1 LIGSRLGP
9 YEITAK
15 LGEGGMGVV
24 YRGTDSRLDRDV
36 AIKVLPAAL
45 TADTERLARFDREA
59 RLLAQLH
66 HPHVASVFGLEE
78 SNGIRALVMELV
90 EGPTLAERLATG
102 PLSLAES
109 LQIARQVAEA
119 LEEAH
124 EKGIVHRD
132 LKPQNIKAPVDGK
145 VKVLD
150 FGLAKAMAPD
160 SSRQG
165 SAGELT
171 QSPTMTPASTQIG
184 VILGT
189 AAYMAPEQAVGGTV
203 DRRADI
209 WSFGVVLWEML
220 TGRRLFEG
228 ETTSHVLASV
238 LKDTPDLA
246 ALPAGT
252 PERVVALLRRC
263 LRRKPRERLQSIGDA
278 RVLIEEVLADPDL
291 EAREARSS
299 AASPA
304 IVRPVLSRS
313 ARVAWLAAVAG
324 LAAAGVFGALWLG
337 SDRRGVEDRT
347 VHAALVPAPGTVLGD
362 TLAVSPDGRRLVYE
376 AWDQKTGARAL
387 WLRDLSRGKPERL
400 DHTEGGEMPFWSP
413 DGKHLGFF
421 SKGVLKRLDPA
432 GGPAQELCEAPTPRG
447 GAWGA
452 DGRIVFTA
460 SFRIGLSI
468 VPATGGKPQT
478 LTKLG
483 ANEKSH
489 RFPVFLPEGK
499 TILFLSQTAEGG
511 ARNDQSGIET
521 LDLASGKRTR
531 LIASNSSPLYSAAGQ
546 ILFWRDGTLLAQRFD
561 AGRLALEGEPVPIA
575 NPVSYT
581 QNEQTLASVSNE
593 GTLVFREGTRGSL
606 SRLIWIDRKGL
617 GLAVIRD
624 RELLQGFAL
633 SHDGTRLVYASNAVG
648 QGSTDLWIQ
657 DLVRGA
663 ASRLTFEEGSE
674 MYPAWSR
681 DGAFIYYSNDRRND
695 GVIFRRRSDG
705 TGAAE
710 EVGTTDEGIWPGS
723 IARDGRWMV
732 VGTVA
737 GKTGWDLLRLDIA
750 TRKVSPLVTTPFFD
764 QDPALSPDDRLLAYA
779 SEESGRWEIYVQAL
793 DGERG
798 RWQVSTDTGQ
808 RPRWRADGREL
819 FFLAV
824 PDRLMAVDVEPGA
837 VPRFGTPRELFRFP
851 ADGFEVAPDGQK
863 FVVASLGGGD
873 PDKPMTLLTGW
884 PQLMTKR

>member
-1 LIGSRLGP
+1 MIGSRLGP

-24 YRGTDSRLDRDV
+24 YRGRDSRLDRDV

-59 RLLAQLH
+59 KLLAQLH

-90 EGPTLAERLATG
+90 EGPTLAERLTAG
-102 PLSLAES
+102 PLSLTES

-150 FGLAKAMAPD
+150 FGLAKAMAATSSPD
-160 SSRQG
+160 A
-165 SAGELT
+165 SAPELT
-171 QSPTMTPASTQIG
+171 HSPTMTPASTQIG

-189 AAYMAPEQAVGGTV
+189 AAYMAPEQAVGGAV
-203 DRRADI
+203 DRRADV

-228 ETTSHVLASV
+228 ETTSHVLAGV
-238 LKDTPDLA
+238 LKDTPDLT
-246 ALPAGT
+246 ALPPET
-252 PERVVALLRRC
+252 PERIVDLLRRC

-278 RVLIEEVLADPDL
+278 RVVIEEVLADPDA
-291 EAREARSS
+291 EARAEARS
-299 AASPA
+299 
-304 IVRPVLSRS
+304 
-313 ARVAWLAAVAG
+313 AAVVLPSVSRPSKVMWLVGAAG
-324 LAAAGVFGALWLG
+324 LAAAAVFAALWLA
-337 SDRRGVEDRT
+337 SRGGAAEGRVVR
-347 VHAALVPAPGTVLGD
+347 AALLPAPGTVLGD
-362 TLAVSPDGRRLVYE
+362 TLALSPDGSRVVFE
-376 AWDQKTGARAL
+376 AWDGKSGARSL
-387 WLRDLSRGKPERL
+387 WLRDLALGKVERL
-400 DHTEGGEMPFWSP
+400 EQTEGGEMPFWSP

-421 SKGVLKRLDPA
+421 AKGTLKRLDPA
-432 GGPAQELCEAPTPRG
+432 GGPAQEICDAPTPRG
-447 GAWGA
+447 GAWGS
-452 DGRIVFTA
+452 DGNIVFTP
-460 SFRIGLSI
+460 SFRTGLSI
-468 VPATGGKPQT
+468 VPASGGTPKP

-483 ANEKSH
+483 GSEKSH
-489 RFPVFLPEGK
+489 RFPLFLPGGK

-511 ARNDQSGIET
+511 ARNDQSGIDALE
-521 LDLASGKRTR
+521 LATGKRTR
-531 LIASNSSPLYSAAGQ
+531 VVTTNSSPIYSAAGQ
-546 ILFWRDGTLLAQRFD
+546 ILYWRDGTLLGQRFD
-561 AGRLALEGEPVPIA
+561 AGRLAVEGEPVPIA
-575 NPVSYT
+575 NPVSYN

-606 SRLIWIDRKGL
+606 SRLVWLDRRGL
-617 GLAVIRD
+617 GQAVIRD

-633 SHDGTRLVYASNAVG
+633 SKDGTRLAYAANAIG
-648 QGSTDLWIQ
+648 QGSTDLWVQ
-657 DLVRGA
+657 DLVRGT
-663 ASRLTFEEGSE
+663 ASRLTFEEGGESN
-674 MYPAWSR
+674 PAWSH
-681 DGAFIYYSNDRRND
+681 DGAYVYYSNDRRND

-705 TGAAE
+705 TGTAE
-710 EVGTTDEGIWPGS
+710 ELGTTPEGIWPGS
-723 IARDGRWMV
+723 VARDGRWMV
-732 VGTVA
+732 AGTVA
-737 GKTGWDLLRLDIA
+737 GKTGWDLLRFDFA

-764 QDPALSPDDRLLAYA
+764 QDPALSPDDRLLAFA

-798 RWQVSTDTGQ
+798 RWQVSTETGR

-851 ADGFEVAPDGQK
+851 ADGYEVAPDGQR

-873 PDKPMTLLTGW
+873 PDKPLSLLTNW
-884 PQLMTKR
+884 PHLMPKR